1 MDDVIETL
9 MEACGALGVAP
20 QKPFPTVQDFQAHI
34 LQHYPAA
41 GDAEKG
47 KQLEWVLQ
55 AVRAAEEHKLA
66 AVVQCIKNVAAL
78 S

>member
-1 MDDVIETL
+1 MDNVIETL
-9 MEACGALGVAP
+9 MVGCGALSVAP

-34 LQHYPAA
+34 LQRYGAA
-41 GDAEKG
+41 GEAEKG

-55 AVRAAEEHKLA
+55 AVRAAEEGKVA